1 MAVIDMTRADIHKAI
16 TDYLSIFDGNGESP
30 ETRKE
35 RLVIALDRLALA
47 YHFSAWDFDAAD
59 YPDAPKSDF
68 HDFRDVTVSLFPDLG
83 YYNIATDNSVNI
95 GQTTLGVGNA
105 VNDVAEIA
113 DDMLEV
119 KWLWENT
126 SVENALW
133 QFRWGYE
140 NHWGAHLRYLQ
151 LYLLELGRGT

>member
-1 MAVIDMTRADIHKAI
+1 LIDSHWRITFPLAILMRPNIRALPNLTFTI
-16 TDYLSIFDGNGESP
+16 
-30 ETRKE
+30 
-35 RLVIALDRLALA
+35 
-47 YHFSAWDFDAAD
+47 
-59 YPDAPKSDF
+59 
-68 HDFRDVTVSLFPDLG
+68 FRDATISLFPDPG

-95 GQTTLGVGNA
+95 GQTRLGVGSA
-105 VNDVAEIA
+105 INDIAEIA
-113 DDMLEV
+113 EDMLEV

-151 LYLLELGRGT
+151 LYLFEHGRGT